1 MRALRGALLLAGAL
15 LGQLVLTG
23 TWPGSAYL
31 FDLPLAVVLYYA
43 LDRGPTAGLWLG
55 VAVGL
60 VQDALTG
67 SLLGAGAVAR
77 GLVGYAI
84 GSAGTRLVLTGPF
97 PLILLAAGG
106 TLISELLEALTLA
119 LMGTRLVIPPV
130 VSLFTVAAGNGLV
143 GGTLLALRNRENRR

>member
-1 MRALRGALLLAGAL
+1 VRVLRGALLLAGAI

-23 TWPGSAYL
+23 TWPRSAYL

-43 LDRGPTAGLWLG
+43 VDRGPAAGLWLG

-97 PLILLAAGG
+97 PLFLLAAAG

-119 LMGTRLVIPPV
+119 LMGTRLVFPPV
-130 VSLFTVAAGNGLV
+130 LSLLSVAVGNGLV
-143 GGTLLALRNRENRR
+143 AGTLLAFRNHENRR